1 MTFRGSIYAGG
12 VLFCMGKR
20 QASCELGPSTKSSGD
35 LHYIV
40 AGIALLVSG
49 GIGVVASQIVVAFG
63 PRFHSIG
70 GHVKQRSALPF
81 FRQQG
86 RANEAHSHDASGH
99 PSG

>member
-1 MTFRGSIYAGG
+1 MPEPFFSAWGNGRHRASLDRGAIG
-12 VLFCMGKR
+12 
-20 QASCELGPSTKSSGD
+20 TKSSGD

-81 FRQQG
+81 FRQQE

>member
-1 MTFRGSIYAGG
+1 MPEPFFSAWGNGRRRASLDRGAIG
-12 VLFCMGKR
+12 
-20 QASCELGPSTKSSGD
+20 TKSSGD

>member
-1 MTFRGSIYAGG
+1 MPEPFFSAWGNGRHRASLDRGAIG
-12 VLFCMGKR
+12 
-20 QASCELGPSTKSSGD
+20 TKSSGD